1 VGADTDAVTQERER
15 IRKRLLGK
23 AEYSREQARTTRDSE
38 DRSISL
44 LLADVYEHLAH
55 DLTKGEG

>member
-1 VGADTDAVTQERER
+1 MDDAVTQERER
-15 IRKRLLGK
+15 IRKRLQEK
-23 AEYSREQARTTRDSE
+23 AEYAKEQARTTRDSE

-55 DLTKGEG
+55 DLTRGEG